1 MKNTEKIKEIFE
13 NYYQRDE
20 IGRKAKKEFSEQ
32 NGSYYMAE
40 IFESIPEL
48 EERFGVT
55 LPEDYKAFL
64 EAGAGIG
71 MSTMDNCDK
80 FYAFDKRVMLDWNI
94 LGDVEANVSDTFEDL
109 FVFGADYCDCCY
121 FIDVNNKFG
130 LGNETVWKSYRSGA
144 KKEDIKLVGKNF
156 IEFLE
161 NFANNNELVTTKP
174 FAPYKPT
181 LEDGE
186 AVVKM
191 IEERARADEKVYQEI
206 LEAEKKID
214 GYIEEA
220 KVRFANIR
228 NAIFNCKVERKNFD
242 IYGYMGLEPF
252 KSKCFDNFPVK
263 SLAILLYLGWF
274 KLRNSYG
281 WFWLN
286 NKMNSYGADIFYN
299 KELSEYLRFFENSNS
314 MIKRKDWDRD
324 IIFQDYQNKL
334 GRGSDAIYIIC
345 NDGSP
350 IEEACYI
357 AADIVEFIRII
368 CENEPLDLTPIGK
381 AN

>member
-220 KVRFANIR
+220 KVRFAGTKNRIDDTK
-228 NAIFNCKVERKNFD
+228 IERKYFY

-252 KSKCFDNFPVK
+252 KSKCFDKFPVK
-263 SLAILLYLGWF
+263 SLAILVYLGLF
-274 KLRNSYG
+274 TLENSYG
-281 WFWLN
+281 WFCLN
-286 NKMNSYGADIFYN
+286 YEMNRYGADNFVN
-299 KELSEYLRFFENSNS
+299 PELSEYLRFFENSTS
-314 MIKRKDWDRD
+314 LFGDFGHDY
-324 IIFQDYQNKL
+324 IIQDYQNKL
-334 GRGSDAIYIIC
+334 GRGTEAIYIIY
-345 NDGSP
+345 NDGRP

-357 AADIVEFIRII
+357 AADIVEFIRKI

-381 AN
+381 AK